1 MHFPLLFF
9 CKDFKFLKQ
18 LCYFNYTDKM
28 KKSQWWC
35 RRWIRDM
42 GLTKEEREFEI
53 SYDKDKKIIILKKS

>member
-1 MHFPLLFF
+1 
-9 CKDFKFLKQ
+9 
-18 LCYFNYTDKM
+18 M